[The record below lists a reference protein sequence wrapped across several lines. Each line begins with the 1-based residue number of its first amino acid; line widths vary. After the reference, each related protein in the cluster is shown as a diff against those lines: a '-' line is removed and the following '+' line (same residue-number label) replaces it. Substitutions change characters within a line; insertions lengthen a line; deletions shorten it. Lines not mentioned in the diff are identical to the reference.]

1 MRFSLI
7 PSQLYSV
14 SQRKKKIQINQTGIQ
29 KNNNN
34 NTRPQKPLSFLL

>member
-14 SQRKKKIQINQTGIQ
+14 SQRKKKNS
-29 KNNNN
+29 N
-34 NTRPQKPLSFLL
+34 KPNRDSKK